1 MYSARIVT
9 VDSVEILRLT
19 DSDRETEVSI
29 APSIGNLAY
38 EMKVKG
44 KNLFW
49 LPCATLAELA
59 ARPRH
64 AGNPFLA
71 PWANRLDQDAF
82 WANGKKYLLNAG
94 LGNFAR
100 DENGKPIHG
109 LVTFSPAWRAVSLE
123 ADERRAEST
132 SRLEFW
138 RVPEWMAQ
146 FPFAHSIEMT
156 YRLRD
161 GALEVATRIENHS
174 TEPMPVAVGY
184 HSYFRLHD
192 APRDEWTVHLAA
204 RNRMALTE
212 ELIPTGEREPANFPD
227 PMPLAGAEL
236 NDVFSPLERDANGRA
251 EFWVQ
256 GKRERISV
264 IFGPKYT
271 VAVAWAPVG
280 RDFLCFEP
288 MSAITNAFNLAQA
301 GRYPELQSIPPGG
314 SWRESHWIKPS
325 GF

>member
-19 DSDRETEVSI
+19 DSEREIDVSI

-38 EMKVKG
+38 EMKVRG

-49 LPCATLAELA
+49 LPCATLGELV
-59 ARPRH
+59 ARPVH

-94 LGNFAR
+94 LGNFTR
-100 DENGKPIHG
+100 DGNGKPIHG
-109 LVTFSPAWRAVSLE
+109 LVTFTPAWRLVSLE
-123 ADERRAEST
+123 AGQRRAKST

-146 FPFAHSIEMT
+146 FPFAHTIEMT
-156 YRLRD
+156 YSLRD
-161 GALEVATRIENHS
+161 GVLEVITRIENLAV
-174 TEPMPVAVGY
+174 EPMPVAVGY
-184 HSYFRLHD
+184 HPYFRLHD
-192 APRDEWTVHLAA
+192 APRDEWRVHLAV
-204 RNRMALTE
+204 RERMALTA
-212 ELIPTGEREPANFPD
+212 ELIPTGERRPASFPD
-227 PMPLAGAEL
+227 PMRLAGAEL
-236 NDVFSPLERDANGRA
+236 NDLFSPLERDADGRA

-256 GKRERISV
+256 GRRQKISA
-264 IFGPKYT
+264 IYGPKYT
-271 VAVAWAPVG
+271 AAVAWAPPG
-280 RDFLCFEP
+280 RDFVCFEP
-288 MSAITNAFNLAQA
+288 MSAITNAFNLAQVGLHA
-301 GRYPELQSIPPGG
+301 DLQSIPPGE
-314 SWRESHWIKPS
+314 SWQESFWIRAE